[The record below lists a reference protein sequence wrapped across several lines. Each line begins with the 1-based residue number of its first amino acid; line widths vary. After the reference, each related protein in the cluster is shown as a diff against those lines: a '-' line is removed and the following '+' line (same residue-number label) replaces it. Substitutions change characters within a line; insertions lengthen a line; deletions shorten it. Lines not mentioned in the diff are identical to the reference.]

1 MVDLVN
7 EHAENVVVC
16 NIPRDRF
23 EAGLVDLVCLLAEDH
38 LFVIR
43 GIFHSRLHRRDLCVR
58 VLNRF
63 YDILLFVRIVLTC
76 VRGIK
81 LKQLGH
87 GKRPC
92 VGCSA
97 GKGIRRIMNE
107 SHGRFKVSVVLARIG
122 AFIAHDI
129 FIEGRQIAAVIFLV
143 ILAVMAQAGEHLARI
158 DGVQTLCLV
167 NLHSGQHRENADVV
181 INIHRMMLALL
192 LAK

>member
-1 MVDLVN
+1 MPRRLDIVFRFVGMVDLVN
-7 EHAENVVVC
+7 EHAENMIVC

-38 LFVIR
+38 LLVIR

-58 VLNRF
+58 VLDRF
-63 YDILLFVRIVLTC
+63 YDILLFVRIVLTS
-76 VRGIK
+76 VREIK

-87 GKRPC
+87 GKCPC

-107 SHGRFKVSVVLARIG
+107 RHRRFKVSVVLTRIG

-129 FIEGRQIAAVIFLV
+129 FVEGRQIATVIFLV

-158 DGVQTLCLV
+158 DGVQTLRLV
-167 NLHSGQHRENADVV
+167 DYPPMAP
-181 INIHRMMLALL
+181 
-192 LAK
+192 

>member
-1 MVDLVN
+1 MPRRLDIVFRFVGMVDLVN
-7 EHAENVVVC
+7 KHAENMVVC

-23 EAGLVDLVCLLAEDH
+23 EAGLIDLVCLLAEDH
-38 LFVIR
+38 LLVIR

-81 LKQLGH
+81 IEQLGH
-87 GKRPC
+87 GKRLC
-92 VGCSA
+92 VGRSA
-97 GKGIRRIMNE
+97 GKGIHHIVNE
-107 SHGRFKVSVVLARIG
+107 SHRRFKVSVVLACIG

-129 FIEGRQIAAVIFLV
+129 FVEGRQIPTVIFLV

-158 DGVQTLCLV
+158 NGV
-167 NLHSGQHRENADVV
+167 
-181 INIHRMMLALL
+181 
-192 LAK
+192 